1 VLQMDAGP
9 ALQGLGRQHGFSD
22 TSFKKRC
29 SRIGGMLVTNLRPL
43 RGIEGENA
51 KLKKLPAEEMVDVY
65 APKVVA
71 RGKR

>member
-1 VLQMDAGP
+1 
-9 ALQGLGRQHGFSD
+9 
-22 TSFKKRC
+22 
-29 SRIGGMLVTNLRPL
+29 MLVTNLRPL